1 MKKALFLAVA
11 LVVNFSVNHVFAVTL
26 EQAVQSAVEKNE
38 SIAQSWSQ
46 LQQSEEYVRQI
57 RGNIFPTLTLE
68 GSYLR
73 QPKLSDSIAANFFPE
88 EQTTTNLKLKQPL
101 FRGLREF
108 NALDR
113 QKFLTAAEKQTY
125 LWKTMDIYQQ
135 VSASYL
141 EILSLQQDVRNIE
154 SQQKIYRDRVR
165 DLQGRAR
172 RGESSSTEALTAQST
187 AAALDADFQIQSS
200 RLRSARENF
209 AVLTGLDAGS
219 ELTDFPENETS
230 EPLKPLADYIA
241 RVEERPD
248 MQISKSAAAAARED
262 VSIAKGAHW
271 PTVDFEGNYYL
282 SRPKGFSEDL
292 DWDVQLRATLPLFE
306 GGTTQSKVRLAS
318 LQSGEKDL
326 VVNQTR
332 RKAEAEVK
340 ALHDSLSMRVNQ
352 LKALKLASDLSEKN
366 YQTLLRESRRGLSR
380 SLDVQLGLTEYRNSK
395 RNYDQARYQARLD
408 RIRLELAAGHIPTV
422 INKEM

>member
-1 MKKALFLAVA
+1 MKNALILPIALIINLAA
-11 LVVNFSVNHVFAVTL
+11 TSVIAVTL
-26 EQAVQSAVEKNE
+26 EQAVESAVEKNE

-73 QPKLSDSIAANFFPE
+73 QPKLSDPIASNFFPE

-108 NALDR
+108 NALER
-113 QKFLTAAEKQTY
+113 QKFLTAAEKQNY
-125 LWKTMDIYQQ
+125 LLRTMEVYQQ

-154 SQQKIYRDRVR
+154 AQQKIYRDRVR
-165 DLQGRAR
+165 DLQSRAR
-172 RGESSSTEALTAQST
+172 RGESSTTEALTAQST
-187 AAALDADFQIQSS
+187 AATLDAEFLIQSS
-200 RLRSARENF
+200 KLRAARENF
-209 AVLTGLDAGS
+209 AVLTGLDAS
-219 ELTDFPENETS
+219 TELTDFPENEAS
-230 EPLKPLADYIA
+230 EPLKPLSEFIA

-248 MQISKSAAAAARED
+248 LRFSISAAAAARED

-271 PTVDFEGNYYL
+271 PTIDLEGNYYL
-282 SRPKGFSEDL
+282 SRPRGFSEDL
-292 DWDVQLRATLPLFE
+292 DWDVQVRATLPLFE
-306 GGTTQSKVRLAS
+306 GGTTQSKVRLAA
-318 LQSGEKDL
+318 LQSGERDL
-326 VVNQTR
+326 AVNQTR

-340 ALHDSLSMRVNQ
+340 TLYDSLTMRVSQ
-352 LKALKLASDLSEKN
+352 LKALKLASDLAEKN

-380 SLDVQLGLTEYRNSK
+380 SLDVQMGLTEYRNSK

-408 RIRLELAAGHIPTV
+408 RIRLELAAGYIPNV

>member
-73 QPKLSDSIAANFFPE
+73 QPKLSDPIAANFFPE

-380 SLDVQLGLTEYRNSK
+380 SLDVQVGLTEYRNSK

>member
-73 QPKLSDSIAANFFPE
+73 QPKLSDPIAANFFPE

>member
-1 MKKALFLAVA
+1 MKKALLVLFLMM
-11 LVVNFSVNHVFAVTL
+11 NFTFKSAFAVTL

-73 QPKLSDSIAANFFPE
+73 QPKLSDPIAANFFPE
-88 EQTTTNLKLKQPL
+88 EQTTTNFKLKQPL

-108 NALDR
+108 NALER
-113 QKFLTAAEKQTY
+113 QKFLTSAEKQTY

-165 DLQGRAR
+165 DLQSRAR

-209 AVLTGLDAGS
+209 AVLTGLDSGS

-230 EPLKPLADYIA
+230 EPLKPLSDYIA

-248 MQISKSAAAAARED
+248 MQISKSNAAAARED

-282 SRPKGFSEDL
+282 TRPRGFSEDL
-292 DWDVQLRATLPLFE
+292 DWDVQVRATLPLFE

-326 VVNQTR
+326 LVNQTR

-366 YQTLLRESRRGLSR
+366 YQTLLRDSRRGLSK

-408 RIRLELAAGHIPTV
+408 RIRLELAAGQIPTL

>member
-1 MKKALFLAVA
+1 MKNAVILLALFVSHFAA
-11 LVVNFSVNHVFAVTL
+11 KNVFAVNL
-26 EQAVQSAVEKNE
+26 DQAVQSAVEKNE

-57 RGNIFPTLTLE
+57 RGNIFPTVTLE

-73 QPKLSDSIAANFFPE
+73 QPKLSDPIAANFFPE
-88 EQTTTNLKLKQPL
+88 EQTTTNVKLKQPL

-108 NALDR
+108 NALER
-113 QKFLTAAEKQTY
+113 QKFLTSAEKQNY
-125 LWKTMDIYQQ
+125 LLKTMDVYQQ
-135 VSASYL
+135 VTASYL

-154 SQQKIYRDRVR
+154 SQQKIYKDRVR
-165 DLQGRAR
+165 DLLSRAR

-200 RLRSARENF
+200 KLRSARETF
-209 AVLTGLDAGS
+209 AVLTGLDSNS

-230 EPLKPLADYIA
+230 EPLKPLSDYLA
-241 RVEERPD
+241 RIEERPD
-248 MQISKSAAAAARED
+248 LRISKSSAAAARET

-292 DWDVQLRATLPLFE
+292 DWDVQVKATLPLFE
-306 GGTTQSKVRLAS
+306 GGSTQSQVRLAS

-340 ALHDSLSMRVNQ
+340 TLHDSLSMRVNQ
-352 LKALKLASDLSEKN
+352 LKALKLASDLAEKN
-366 YQTLLRESRRGLSR
+366 YQTLLRDSHRGLSR

-408 RIRLELAAGHIPTV
+408 RIRLELAAGQIPTV